1 MVRQNKVFNPLCN
14 LYQRLMGVLVITLIL
29 IPIGLVQAATE
40 ENGVSFAGDY
50 RIVDPESGA
59 VSPPIL
65 HISPYQKGEEEN
77 LTESQLKKRA
87 WVAEDIET
95 KEKVFFDRMD
105 EKDSKVAEGLKAH
118 GWECT
123 VSSHLMLCGGK
134 AGVKPFDGEDFTS
147 QTGWLLIVLHQG
159 PVELIKCGAESCEDP
174 SEEQTPNNN
183 DDNIL

>member
-1 MVRQNKVFNPLCN
+1 MVRQNKVCKPLCRI
-14 LYQRLMGVLVITLIL
+14 YQRLIGVVVVTLML
-29 IPIGLVQAATE
+29 LPIGLVQAAE
-40 ENGVSFAGDY
+40 DDGSVSFAGDY
-50 RIVDPESGA
+50 RIVDPESGE
-59 VSPPIL
+59 VSPPVL
-65 HISPYQKGEEEN
+65 HISPYQKGEEQN

-105 EKDSKVAEGLKAH
+105 EQDSEVAAGLKAH
-118 GWECT
+118 GWECA
-123 VSSHLMLCGGK
+123 VSSHLLMCGGK

-159 PVELIKCGAESCEDP
+159 PVELIKCNTESCEAQ
-174 SEEQTPNNN
+174 SEEQTPKN

>member
-1 MVRQNKVFNPLCN
+1 MVRQNKVFKPLCSV
-14 LYQRLMGVLVITLIL
+14 YQRLMGVVAVALIL
-29 IPIGLVQAATE
+29 LPLGLVQAAE
-40 ENGVSFAGDY
+40 DNASVSFAGNY
-50 RIVDPESGA
+50 RIVDPESGEI
-59 VSPPIL
+59 SPPIL
-65 HISPYQKGEEEN
+65 RISPYQKGEEEN

-105 EKDSKVAEGLKAH
+105 EKDNEVAAGLKAH

-123 VSSHLMLCGGK
+123 VSSHLLLCGGK
-134 AGVKPFDGEDFTS
+134 AGEKPFDGEDFIS

-159 PVELIKCGAESCEDP
+159 PVELIKCGAESCDEP
-174 SEEQTPNNN
+174 SEQQTPNN